1 MVSPPIFDAPHEHL
15 APPSE
20 SMAEALPK
28 SQAFRINREFCH
40 APRALKL
47 MRRFMAETACLCRA
61 SEATFW
67 VISDNGKQIEGAVNC
82 GKDHDRVEKLVVH
95 ANDSVVGLIATAGIS
110 LCVGPG
116 EFMNPEIKKEFSVR
130 NMVVA
135 PVAIDSQICGVV
147 SAINATEGEK
157 FKAEDLE
164 ALQWRAYLMG
174 LVLSDLVKCADND

>member
-1 MVSPPIFDAPHEHL
+1 MIQTPTVDAPRAQA
-15 APPSE
+15 APLSKT
-20 SMAEALPK
+20 L
-28 SQAFRINREFCH
+28 AFRINREFCH
-40 APRALKL
+40 VPRALKL
-47 MRRFMAETACLCRA
+47 MRRFMAETASACRA

-67 VISDNGKQIEGAVNC
+67 VISADGKQIEGAVNS
-82 GKDHDRVEKLVVH
+82 GKECDRVEKLVVQ

-135 PVAIDSQICGVV
+135 PVTIDSQICGVV

-157 FKAEDLE
+157 FRADDLE
-164 ALQWRAYLMG
+164 TLQWRAYLMG
-174 LVLSDLVKCADND
+174 LVLLDLVKCADNE